1 MKRKTICCML
11 LCLCTMS
18 LFFIA
23 CGKKDKKEEAEEYR
37 VELSQIEQAVL
48 EDLGNLP
55 DMERVD
61 KNTTDAQNL
70 FAILCDISYDKIDE
84 FVYQYASEGL
94 ADEIAII
101 RLKDTQDMKE
111 LKEELEE
118 RIESRKTSFQTY
130 NPEEV
135 EKLEQA
141 QVVVKG
147 NYVALLICQQ
157 SGVAKQAFLA
167 CFPDK

>member
-1 MKRKTICCML
+1 MKRKAIWFML
-11 LCLCTMS
+11 LCLCVMS
-18 LFFIA
+18 LFFVA
-23 CGKKDKKEEAEEYR
+23 CDKKEKKEEAGEYR
-37 VELSQIEQAVL
+37 VELSQIEQSVL
-48 EDLGNLP
+48 KDLGNLP
-55 DMERVD
+55 DMERID
-61 KNTTDAQNL
+61 KNTEDAQNL

-101 RLKDTQDMKE
+101 RLKDTQDMKA

-118 RIESRKTSFQTY
+118 RIVSRKASFQTY
-130 NPEEV
+130 NPQEV

-141 QVVVKG
+141 QIVVKG
-147 NYVALLICQQ
+147 NYAALLICQQ